1 MASQGGGRGRAHN
14 RSSDQFQNR
23 SGNQRGGRG
32 RGNRGGSRFIPQSE
46 NPLSNL
52 RHEFKNVR
60 LYKVIEGDKELGR
73 GSYGIVKEATWLG
86 VSCATKRPHGF
97 IVTGVEAVESKPLK
111 DFIRECKIW
120 VELKHPYIVQLYGV
134 YFEEESPLPVLVM
147 ERMDLSLRALIDKT
161 HGRAVPLWKKAA
173 VLHHVSLALVYLHG
187 RNCIH
192 RDVTPNN
199 VLLCTDS
206 WCAKLSDFGVARI
219 VRKDGYSTASQ
230 QVPGTADFMPP
241 ENMEEGPRIDQKV
254 THVTHV
260 QVAWLCLSEFN
271 SVYTPLLGQGK
282 LYSTTAV

>member
-1 MASQGGGRGRAHN
+1 MASQGGGRGRAHY

-23 SGNQRGGRG
+23 SGNQRG
-32 RGNRGGSRFIPQSE
+32 NCGGSRFIPQSE

-52 RHEFKNVR
+52 RHKFKNVW
-60 LYKVIEGDKELGR
+60 LNNVKEGDKELGR

-86 VSCATKRPHGF
+86 VSCATKRLHGF
-97 IVTGVEAVESKPLK
+97 IVEAVESKPLK

-120 VELKHPYIVQLYGV
+120 VELKHPYIVQLFGV
-134 YFEEESPLPVLVM
+134 TFFEEESPLPVLVM
-147 ERMDLSLRALIDKT
+147 ERMDLSLRALIDET
-161 HGRAVPLWKKAA
+161 HRHGRAMPLWKKAA

-219 VRKDGYSTASQ
+219 VKKDGYSTASQ
-230 QVPGTADFMPP
+230 QVAGTADFMPP
-241 ENMEEGPRIDQKV
+241 ENMEEDPRIDQKV
-254 THVTHV
+254 TYITLV

-271 SVYTPLLGQGK
+271 SIYTPLLGQGK